1 MSSNKTDVTMGPEYS
16 LDRIEKIPPLAGMP
30 GDNWYR
36 YIVKRKNGD
45 IVGNRCGS
53 YQQVY
58 DYAQTFTDRLNDRS
72 SASASAP
79 WSRHN
84 KY

>member
-1 MSSNKTDVTMGPEYS
+1 MPDNTDVTTTPEYS
-16 LDRIEKIPPLAGMP
+16 LYRVEKISPEAGMP

-36 YIVKRKNGD
+36 YIVKRKNGE

-53 YQQVY
+53 YQQVSE
-58 DYAQTFTDRLNDRS
+58 YAQTFTDRLNERTS
-72 SASASAP
+72 TLGSTS

>member
-1 MSSNKTDVTMGPEYS
+1 MSSNKTDVTMGSEYS
-16 LDRIEKIPPLAGMP
+16 LDRIEKIAPIAGMP

-36 YIVKRKNGD
+36 YIVKRKNGE

-53 YQQVY
+53 YQQVS
-58 DYAQTFTDRLNDRS
+58 DYAQTFTDRLNERS
-72 SASASAP
+72 SVLASTP